1 MVSQAVFKAVFK
13 PKFLFHDRAP
23 VQFRLGE
30 EGRKGLRDTF
40 PAIVAPDGRS
50 DGGTDGN
57 GMRGEERIA
66 TAERS

>member
-1 MVSQAVFKAVFK
+1 MVSHAVFKAVFK
-13 PKFLFHDRAP
+13 SKFLFHDRAS
-23 VQFRLGE
+23 VQLGE